1 MLVIILQ
8 GRQSCAPFNLKPS
21 SRYYATCTRTAL
33 GTGAPEP
40 PSRGRTRIAVADAV
54 LRRTSHGAEEYR
66 FACGRRG
73 VCLVATCRVAH
84 ELAGV
89 VLRRT
94 LFRSYEL
101 FADAV
106 HNLAANT
113 LSVLRI
119 RSNCH
124 PSVETETK
132 VGSHRYGRP
141 LFDPFASSSTIYRC
155 HPEHHRRDL
164 AASR

>member
-113 LSVLRI
+113 PYVYCASAVI
-119 RSNCH
+119 A
-124 PSVETETK
+124 P
-132 VGSHRYGRP
+132 VGKDRNQGEQSHVR
-141 LFDPFASSSTIYRC
+141 ATI
-155 HPEHHRRDL
+155 D
-164 AASR
+164 

>member
-1 MLVIILQ
+1 MC
-8 GRQSCAPFNLKPS
+8 RPS
-21 SRYYATCTRTAL
+21 RDGSASQRMAAL
-33 GTGAPEP
+33 GPGAPEP
-40 PSRGRTRIAVADAV
+40 PSRGRNRIVVADGV
-54 LRRTSHGAEEYR
+54 LRRTLHGREEYR

-73 VCLVATCRVAH
+73 VRRAATCCVAH

-101 FADAV
+101 LADAV

-113 LSVLRI
+113 LPVLRI

-141 LFDPFASSSTIYRC
+141 LFDPFASSNTIHRW
-155 HPEHHRRDL
+155 HLEHHRRGL
-164 AASR
+164 AASRQARQVS